1 MESIPHDKPPRP
13 KQCRLDNEGYCSNWK
28 ENMLSNCRGCPYL
41 KDEYQAEAIGRFG
54 NVNTRRN
61 MSKM

>member
-41 KDEYQAEAIGRFG
+41 KEQYQAEAIGRFG
-54 NVNTRRN
+54 NAKPKRN
-61 MSKM
+61 MYEL